1 MAGTIICDY
10 IRTDANQLSLNVGN
24 TTFATINAS
33 GFFSNTGTQLIA
45 ANGKISGASI
55 ISSSIPSAAIA
66 DNAITR
72 AKMGYAGAVLQV
84 ATTTLDGVLSGGS
97 GGNPSVITN
106 GVQVFS
112 LSFTPIYASSLI
124 LVQTSTMNVMEESN
138 GGDYTWLAL
147 WDGSTF
153 IAANSGH
160 PGYNHWGGNLDTGML
175 SLNNS
180 YVAGSTA
187 TRTISVRAGLKS
199 GTVYVNGNSLGTNY
213 SGSSAR
219 LQMTVWEIEQ

>member
-1 MAGTIICDY
+1 MAGTIIADY
-10 IRTDANQLSLNVGN
+10 IRTDANRLSLNVGN
-24 TTFATINAS
+24 TVIASINAM
-33 GFFSNTGTQLIA
+33 GLLSNTGVQI
-45 ANGKISGASI
+45 ISQTGQINAASI
-55 ISSSIPSAAIA
+55 ATGTIQSSAIA

-72 AKMGYAGAVLQV
+72 AKMGYAGAILQV
-84 ATTTLDGVLSGGS
+84 ATTTLDGVISGGT
-97 GGNPSVITN
+97 GGSPSTITN

-138 GGDYTWLAL
+138 AADYTWLAL

-160 PGYNHWGGNLDTGML
+160 PGYNHWGGNLDTAML

-187 TRTISVRAGLKS
+187 TRTISVRAGLNS
-199 GTVYVNGNSLGTNY
+199 GTVYVNGNSVGSNY
-213 SGSSAR
+213 TGSSAR